1 MHTQFTIT
9 IAGQDHPQLVNQLA
23 AATHNLGGKWI
34 VSKITRLAQQVVGII
49 KIDIPTTAVEQ
60 LKQEFNAQK
69 GLQIRIIDADESNV
83 ASARQQLKLK
93 IESGDRLGIIKDIT
107 RTLEDIDI
115 KITQIENHRVAVPEF
130 GGLMFFAE
138 LELDIP
144 TEINIE
150 QLVDNVQ
157 QLETNMRVDVVS

>member
-69 GLQIRIIDADESNV
+69 GLQIRIIDENESNV

-138 LELDIP
+138 LALDIP

-157 QLETNMRVDVVS
+157 QLEANMRVDVIS

>member
-1 MHTQFTIT
+1 MNTQFTIT

-23 AATHNLGGKWI
+23 AATHNLGGRWI

-49 KIDIPTTAVEQ
+49 KIDIPTTAAEQ

-69 GLQIRIIDADESNV
+69 GLQIRIIDANESCV
-83 ASARQQLKLK
+83 VSVRKQIKLK
-93 IESGDRLGIIKDIT
+93 IESADRLGLIKDIT

-115 KITQIENHRVAVPEF
+115 KIIQIENHRVAVPEF
-130 GGLMFFAE
+130 GELMFFAE
-138 LELDIP
+138 LALDIP

-150 QLVDNVQ
+150 QLLDSVQ
-157 QLETNMRVDVVS
+157 QVETNMRVDVVR